1 MDLACTILPEAKE
14 SPAAAAAAAAV
25 LPRDFRR
32 AESRRTTIGPDPGLL
47 F

>member
-14 SPAAAAAAAAV
+14 SPAAAAAAAV

>member
-14 SPAAAAAAAAV
+14 SPAAAAAAV